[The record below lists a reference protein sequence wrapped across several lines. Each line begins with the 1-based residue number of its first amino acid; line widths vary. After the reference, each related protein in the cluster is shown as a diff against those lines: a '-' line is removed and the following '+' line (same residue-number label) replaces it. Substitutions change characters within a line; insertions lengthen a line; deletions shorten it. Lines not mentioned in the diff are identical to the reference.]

1 MTKMMKTTINSFN
14 VKWNEEDQCFIAST
28 EDNDL
33 IGCGDSLIEAVQHL
47 QNHLKDESET
57 PRKKAGRPKKFKQKI
72 GPEVLEET
80 IEKLAFLKESFPSF
94 ESQGDIIDEAVSFL
108 YQSVSRVQNKIHS
121 K

>member
-1 MTKMMKTTINSFN
+1 MKTMINSFS
-14 VKWNEEDQCFIAST
+14 VKWDEEDQCFVATT
-28 EDNDL
+28 EDSDL
-33 IGCGDSLIEAVQHL
+33 IGCGDSAIEADQHL

-72 GPEVLEET
+72 GPEVSEET
-80 IEKLAFLKESFPSF
+80 MEKLAFLKESFPSF

-121 K
+121 R